1 MKTPPKFV
9 PIVVVAALGLGSL
22 ALLTSAWG
30 ESSGGKSARPWQHQ
44 GKMEK
49 CDRHAG
55 HRSIHG
61 SMHGR
66 HMHGGHMRGGAED
79 VARKLSVIETEIGIR
94 ANQLDSWRDFTDAL
108 IAVAKRPSRP
118 DGSKDKRQP
127 FELAQQLA
135 DQAIARGKAGDDLK
149 KAIDALRGTL
159 TPEQLDK
166 VAELEAK
173 FRTRHRHGPRPKF
186 DAPMPDRDAER
197 GPDAADESDD
207 SAQPS
212 EQ

>member
-1 MKTPPKFV
+1 MKTSPKFV
-9 PIVVVAALGLGSL
+9 PIVVLAALGLGSL

-30 ESSGGKSARPWQHQ
+30 ESSGGKSARLWQQ
-44 GKMEK
+44 GKTEK
-49 CDRHAG
+49 CERHAG
-55 HRSIHG
+55 YQSMRG

-66 HMHGGHMRGGAED
+66 HMHGGHMRAGPQD

-108 IAVAKRPSRP
+108 IAVAKLPSRP
-118 DGSKDKRQP
+118 DGSRDKQPP

-135 DQAIARGKAGDDLK
+135 DDAISRGKAGDDLK

-159 TPEQLDK
+159 TPAQLDK

-173 FRTRHRHGPRPKF
+173 FRTRHRHGPGAKY

-197 GPDAADESDD
+197 GAAESDK
-207 SAQPS
+207 SENAPQPS
-212 EQ
+212 E

>member
-1 MKTPPKFV
+1 MMKTPPKFV
-9 PIVVVAALGLGSL
+9 PIVVVAALGLGGL

-30 ESSGGKSARPWQHQ
+30 GASASKSERSWQHH

-55 HRSIHG
+55 YSAMRGGHGHR
-61 SMHGR
+61 HGR
-66 HMHGGHMRGGAED
+66 HMRGGPDD

-118 DGSKDKRQP
+118 DGSQDKQQP
-127 FELAQQLA
+127 FELAQGLA
-135 DQAIARGKAGDDLK
+135 DNAIARGKAGDDLK

-173 FRTRHRHGPRPKF
+173 FRARHRHGSGPKF
-186 DAPMPDRDAER
+186 DAPMPER
-197 GPDAADESDD
+197 GDKPYAGAPDESDD
-207 SAQPS
+207 TPQPS

>member
-1 MKTPPKFV
+1 MQTPPKFL
-9 PIVVVAALGLGSL
+9 PIVVVAVLGLGSL

-30 ESSGGKSARPWQHQ
+30 ESSGRRSMQPEHYGKTER
-44 GKMEK
+44 

-55 HRSIHG
+55 HH

-66 HMHGGHMRGGAED
+66 HMRGGPDD

-94 ANQLDSWRDFTDAL
+94 TNQLDAWRDFTDAL
-108 IAVAKRPSRP
+108 IEVAKRPSRP
-118 DGSKDKRQP
+118 EGSKDKKEP
-127 FELAQQLA
+127 FELANRLA
-135 DQAIARGKAGDDLK
+135 DAAIARGKAGDDLK

-173 FRTRHRHGPRPKF
+173 FRGRHGPHPKF
-186 DAPMPDRDAER
+186 DAPMPDRKAEP
-197 GPDAADESDD
+197 GSSAPDESDNTP
-207 SAQPS
+207 QPS